1 MSIHIVWRG
10 KRRKK
15 ILKFSKRGE
24 NLRIEEF
31 ACLEVKFQKACEL
44 RVISREAYEDRVKF
58 RNLSLDKHRVVIKR
72 CVSERK

>member
-31 ACLEVKFQKACEL
+31 VCIGVKFQKACEL

-58 RNLSLDKHRVVIKR
+58 RNLSPKIINGMGF
-72 CVSERK
+72 SI